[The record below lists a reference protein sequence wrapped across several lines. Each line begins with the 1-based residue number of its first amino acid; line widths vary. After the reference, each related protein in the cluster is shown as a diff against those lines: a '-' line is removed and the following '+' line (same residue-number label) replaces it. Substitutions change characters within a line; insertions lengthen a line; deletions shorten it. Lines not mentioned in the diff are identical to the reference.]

1 MSSPWSETT
10 IRSLSSSECHLTPA
24 AAAFTAILSAFIG
37 SVING
42 LANGWVVAFM
52 TGWIAW
58 FAIFRVLI
66 GGLYM
71 LYHSITNSWGPRRS
85 RNDVDDHPPPYPP
98 HSTGPQAGPPQS
110 QSFNILAAN
119 ENGYYASGQYSRP
132 HHAIPLIPAQQH
144 GQGEAG
150 LDPSAPQKNQTLL
163 EKAANI
169 WPPVAVV
176 RHGQDN
182 KRAPD
187 AFSAFYSRLG
197 RAPTD
202 LDRSVTALGWFALAY
217 TALYAPVTQVLF
229 VTSNASRHDIGS
241 AKIVKGLT
249 TAITALPLCIDC
261 RVRYADRLP
270 GLGRYAFNVLV
281 SVSCLLQGAV
291 GGALLV
297 TGWMDVTRAGDGWY
311 EGTLGRV
318 IPAVYVVFALAWMY
332 ASFTIIAMRDGG
344 RQGAGKTHWAGYIM
358 DVLVGAF
365 AGAFLAA
372 PALLLYLNAA
382 AFDMGS
388 GPRELGEYLRCERQA
403 WRRFAAV
410 AP

>member
-1 MSSPWSETT
+1 
-10 IRSLSSSECHLTPA
+10 
-24 AAAFTAILSAFIG
+24 
-37 SVING
+37 
-42 LANGWVVAFM
+42 M

-58 FAIFRVLI
+58 FAIFRVLL

-71 LYHSITNSWGPRRS
+71 LYHSITNSWGPRRTS
-85 RNDVDDHPPPYPP
+85 DDVDAPPPP
-98 HSTGPQAGPPQS
+98 HYQPHPAGPQAGPPQS
-110 QSFNILAAN
+110 ESFNFLAAN
-119 ENGYYASGQYSRP
+119 ENGYTSGRYSQP
-132 HHAIPLIPAQQH
+132 HHAIPPIPAQQH
-144 GQGEAG
+144 DQGEG
-150 LDPSAPQKNQTLL
+150 PDPSTPQKEQTFPQ
-163 EKAANI
+163 KAANI
-169 WPPVAVV
+169 WPRVAVV

-182 KRAPD
+182 PRTPD
-187 AFSAFYSRLG
+187 TFSAFYDCLG
-197 RAPTD
+197 KAPTD
-202 LDRSVTALGWFALAY
+202 LDRSVTVIGWLALVY
-217 TALYAPVTQVLF
+217 TALYAPISQVLF

-261 RVRYADRLP
+261 RVRYADRIP

-291 GGALLV
+291 CGALLV
-297 TGWMDVTRAGDGWY
+297 TGWMDITRAGDGWY
-311 EGTLGRV
+311 EGTPGRV
-318 IPAVYVVFALAWMY
+318 IPAVYVVFALAWMF
-332 ASFTIIAMRDGG
+332 ASVTTMAMRDGG